1 MVVLFLFFYH
11 VICYIVSNILRVII
25 YNYIKKKPLG
35 LQSILDPLILDIV
48 RCQIA
53 NYAYFMLLLISAL
66 AHGQLPFLLSQVII
80 FISVTLN
87 NYMYGLCLYYL
98 VIKALVIYKGS
109 WILEISDTTIVR
121 LSRILAVIVVN
132 LQHLGDSWLRK
143 PAPGVLTKLLTGT
156 DQQTYLR
163 SGLFQLTLVLALLVT
178 IIILQV
184 KKLAASTEEAK
195 EERKMLLAALPWS
208 FFIVIAF
215 TVLQKTVTSDQVGRF
230 MLTSVVLSSLQQII
244 PLYFILTLPK
254 LKAFAIETCQSFF
267 TNTLIGRELAFW
279 SYVLCPG
286 RCFTIELRGNVRQNQ
301 VLPI

>member
-1 MVVLFLFFYH
+1 MVVFILFFCH

-25 YNYIKKKPLG
+25 YKYIKKKPLG

-48 RCQIA
+48 KCQIA
-53 NYAYFMLLLISAL
+53 NYTYFMLLLISAL
-66 AHGQLPFLLSQVII
+66 AHGQLPFLLSEVII
-80 FISVTLN
+80 FISATLN
-87 NYMYGLCLYYL
+87 NYIYGLYLYYL
-98 VIKALVIYKGS
+98 VIKTLVIYKGS
-109 WILEISDTTIVR
+109 WILETSDTTIVR
-121 LSRILAVIVVN
+121 LSRILAVIVVD
-132 LQHLGDSWLRK
+132 LKYLGDFWLQK

-163 SGLFQLTLVLALLVT
+163 SGLFQLTLVLALLVS
-178 IIILQV
+178 IIVLQV

-208 FFIVIAF
+208 LLIVLAF
-215 TVLQKTVTSDQVGRF
+215 TVLQKTVTVDQVGRF
-230 MLTSVVLSSLQQII
+230 MLTSVVLSSIQQII

-254 LKAFAIETCQSFF
+254 LKAFAIETYESFF
-267 TNTLIGRELAFW
+267 TSTLIGKELAFW

-286 RCFTIELRGNVRQNQ
+286 RCFTVEQRGRQNQ

>member
-1 MVVLFLFFYH
+1 MVVLFLFFCH

-25 YNYIKKKPLG
+25 YKYIKKKPLG

-53 NYAYFMLLLISAL
+53 NYTYFMLLLLTAL

-87 NYMYGLCLYYL
+87 NYMYGLCMYYL

-109 WILEISDTTIVR
+109 WILETSDTTIVR

-156 DQQTYLR
+156 DQQSYLR
-163 SGLFQLTLVLALLVT
+163 NGLFQLTLVLALLVS
-178 IIILQV
+178 IIVLQV
-184 KKLAASTEEAK
+184 KKLAVSTKEAK

-208 FFIVIAF
+208 FLIVLAFIVVQMTL
-215 TVLQKTVTSDQVGRF
+215 TVDQVGRF
-230 MLTSVVLSSLQQII
+230 MLTSVVLACSQQII
-244 PLYFILTLPK
+244 PLY
-254 LKAFAIETCQSFF
+254 
-267 TNTLIGRELAFW
+267 
-279 SYVLCPG
+279 
-286 RCFTIELRGNVRQNQ
+286 
-301 VLPI
+301 